1 MRIASAATGSNK
13 GCPGCEVI
21 TRLLFISKNI
31 RASEEVV
38 VRCETVVSANELA
51 VCAGSIFF
59 SSLFCVSYMYLFS
72 GCEMMKM
79 RLFRRLTYNMVIWM
93 S

>member
-1 MRIASAATGSNK
+1 MASASTGLNK
-13 GCPGCEVI
+13 GRSGCEVI
-21 TRLLFISKNI
+21 TRLLFISKKI

-59 SSLFCVSYMYLFS
+59 SSSLFCVSYMYLFS

>member
-1 MRIASAATGSNK
+1 MRIASAATGLNK
-13 GCPGCEVI
+13 GCSGCEVI
-21 TRLLFISKNI
+21 TRLLFISKNF

-59 SSLFCVSYMYLFS
+59 FFFFVLCQLHVF
-72 GCEMMKM
+72 
-79 RLFRRLTYNMVIWM
+79 IQWM
-93 S
+93 